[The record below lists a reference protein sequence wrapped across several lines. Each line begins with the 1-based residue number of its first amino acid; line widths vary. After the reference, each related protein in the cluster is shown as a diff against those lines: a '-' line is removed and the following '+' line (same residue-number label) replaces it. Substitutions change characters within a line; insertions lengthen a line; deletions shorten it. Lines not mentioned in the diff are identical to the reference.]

1 MSKTALCA
9 NKTSLQDTYHM
20 EIYNPH
26 RHQLSHG
33 NGLPLILLL
42 NYQFPKDLTPSLL

>member
-1 MSKTALCA
+1 MSKTALYA
-9 NKTSLQDTYHM
+9 NKISLQDTYHM

-26 RHQLSHG
+26 RHQLNHG

-42 NYQFPKDLTPSLL
+42 NCQFLKDLI